1 MIVAVHQPEYLPW
14 PGFFSKMKLV
24 DRFVFLDN
32 VQFEK
37 NNVQNRN
44 ILENRNIPIWYTLPI
59 HKFKSNSLIS
69 QIKINRS
76 ERIFETQLRN
86 FQHNYSNDSQVFSAM
101 YKILE
106 NSALSLVNNNLELIE
121 VARTALGITTETSL
135 ASSIHPLTA
144 DPTNRIIEIVKS
156 VGGNAYLAGPSASK
170 YLNERAFELNGI
182 KVYNFN
188 YKIPT
193 EIHISGNYQYSMFHW
208 ILKNHANLHSI
219 LIGKIAL

>member
-1 MIVAVHQPEYLPW
+1 MIIAVHQPEYLPW

-24 DRFVFLDN
+24 DKFVFLDN

-59 HKFKSNSLIS
+59 HKFKSNTLIS

-86 FQHNYSNDSQVFSAM
+86 FQYNYSNDSQVFSAVC
-101 YKILE
+101 KILE
-106 NSALSLVNNNLELIE
+106 NSALNLVDNNLKLIE
-121 VARTALGITTETSL
+121 VSLTALGITTKTSL
-135 ASSIHPLTA
+135 ASSIDALTA

-156 VGGNAYLAGPSASK
+156 VGGNAYLTGPSGSK

-188 YKIPT
+188 YKIPK
-193 EIHISGNYQYSMFHW
+193 ENYISGNHQYSMFHW
-208 ILKNHANLHSI
+208 ILKNQTDLHGI
-219 LIGKIAL
+219 LNGKITL